1 MKGRKIVKNYTFVY
15 DERLT
20 IEIPYLNTAWE
31 ELSIDEQKEIL
42 FRWEHIRATIPD
54 QIKRLEI
61 EVHALEKRL
70 QIEDNQE
77 QFIAL
82 SKRITELASQII
94 DLNLW
99 FRTHEDIT
107 AKVHS

>member
-1 MKGRKIVKNYTFVY
+1 MENYRFEY

-20 IEIPYLNTAWE
+20 IEIPILYKAWE
-31 ELSIDEQKEIL
+31 ELSYDEQKEIL
-42 FRWEHIRATIPD
+42 YRWEHVRATIPD
-54 QIKRLEI
+54 QIKLLEQ
-61 EVHALEKRL
+61 EVHELEKKL

-77 QFIAL
+77 NFLAL

-107 AKVHS
+107 AKVHL